1 MTDYMTENMY
11 TIRVLRDGLATDE
24 PAAYLLLAVHKYDLL
39 VELIRETLQADTDR
53 TVQMIRN
60 SDGAVLHETTMG
72 KWMDPNGI
80 TRTSIT
86 TYHRP

>member
-1 MTDYMTENMY
+1 MTDY

-24 PAAYLLLAVHKYDLL
+24 PAAYLQLAEHKYDLL
-39 VELIRETLQADTDR
+39 VKHTRKTLQTDTDR

-60 SDGAVLHETTMG
+60 SDGVVLHETTIG

-86 TYHRP
+86 TYNHPC